1 MYDLGGQFHFDL
13 EKAKAIPNVVF
24 KGGNYRISLLTER
37 LIRIEYNKE
46 GLFIDTP
53 TQLVLCRNFPQ
64 HKFIVNQDNKYL
76 EISNQYFKLTYTK
89 NTAITSS
96 NLKVQL
102 LGTESIWYYNHPEI
116 RTYDALI
123 KDLDSNTKKYT
134 KGIYSQEGFS
144 TIDDSDSL
152 ILDANGNFVKRPNKG
167 IDIYLFMYGNDF
179 DLALRD
185 YLLLTGKP
193 PLIPRYAL
201 GNWWSKNFEYND
213 KSLYKLFNRFEK
225 EEIPI
230 SILLMDKDWHITENK
245 YLTGYTFEN
254 RLISD
259 PREFIGKLHDK
270 GIRVGVNIN
279 PKEGIHPHEDMYKKV
294 LEYVKIDA
302 NKTIAFT
309 PFNPTFLDIF
319 MKVLLHPLEN
329 VGVDFFWLDYK
340 NDDISQYIINHYMY
354 LDSGRSEAKRNM
366 LMSYNPIISAHRY
379 GVLYSGRTKVSFS
392 TLKSIPYV
400 NSSASNIGVSWWSHD
415 VGGFTGGMEDAEL
428 YLRNIQ
434 LGCFSPI
441 FRISV
446 NRGRYYKR
454 EPWRWDL
461 KTFEIAKDYMQL
473 RHKLVPYIYSEAYRY
488 HDSGIPLV
496 KPLYHKNKEMYYDP
510 LYKNEYFFGNE
521 FLVSPITDKKD
532 QLMNRVV
539 HKFFLPQG
547 LWYDFKTGKK
557 FPGGRSYV
565 SFFKD
570 EDYPVFVR
578 SGAIVPMGLKVDNKL
593 DLPKDLEIHVFPGQS
608 HSYQLYEDDGTS
620 NLYKTGYFLKTLID
634 YNYQAN
640 NYTVIIRS
648 LEGKSG
654 IVPPKRNYKIR
665 FRNTIKTPD
674 VIANYN
680 GTELPVNY
688 YEDENDF
695 IVEVKD
701 VSTIGQLTINCKGKA
716 IEIDS
721 IRLINEDIDSI
732 ISDLEVET
740 VLKDKIAS
748 ILFSNLTI
756 KKKRIQIRKLKKDKL
771 DTKFIKMFLR
781 LLEYVEQI

>member
-24 KGGNYRISLLTER
+24 KGANYRISLLTER